1 MARVIIVSNR
11 LPVSV
16 KKEDGKL
23 VFSQST
29 GGVATGLSS
38 YANNPNN
45 RWIGWPGIPSDD
57 LTPTQRRE
65 VSREL
70 ARHNCIPVFLTKKQ
84 IDNFY
89 NGYSNSILWPLFHNL
104 PVQGKR
110 YREQWWKG
118 YRAVNK
124 LFSEAVQKVAQKNSR
139 IWVHDYQL
147 LLVPDMLRAANPTS
161 NIGFFLHIP
170 FPRPKVFVTLPE
182 ARKLISG
189 ILGAQLVGFHTTGYV
204 NNFLDTCEELDIGT
218 AGNSQIVVGNR
229 IIRTTDF
236 PMGIDYQ
243 KYAES
248 SKSAAVRA
256 AALKY
261 KLRYRGQKVI
271 VSVDRLDPSKGLV
284 ERLEAYRE
292 FLQKNYRKLRGK
304 VVLSMVAAPSR
315 TDISVY
321 KKLKIKLDDMV
332 EEINEQFGTK
342 RWQPI
347 DYMNVSLPFEEV
359 SALLQVADVAFIAPI
374 RDGMNLVAKEYV
386 ASRRRNGVLI
396 LSETAG
402 AAQELSD
409 ALLVNPAR
417 PETIVQA
424 LEKSLTM
431 PKHELR
437 KRFASMQK
445 QLSSNTVQHWAGSF
459 MKTLQKPVPRTTSLR
474 TPSLTTTRISK
485 IKNSYHLTSKRLLLL
500 DYDGTLMPHTD
511 HHSHAVPPKKL
522 LRLLESLSN
531 DDKNEVVLISG
542 RSRED
547 LQDWFGDININL
559 IAEHGALIKSAG
571 HKTWHETVD
580 SGRRWKKT
588 MLPILQHYT
597 DITPNAFI
605 EEKQY
610 SLVWHYRTSPPF
622 AAQKNLQILHRVLRP
637 LARQHGL
644 ELFQGNKILE
654 VKDPG
659 INKGNAVHRWLRREH
674 DFVLVIGDDF
684 TDEDMFAAVPASAI
698 TIKVGRGRTIAN
710 YRATSSD
717 EVISLLTKLNK

>member
-16 KKEDGKL
+16 KKQDGKL

-38 YANNPNN
+38 YADNPNN
-45 RWIGWPGIPSDD
+45 RWIGWPGIPSDE
-57 LTPTQRRE
+57 LTPSQRRE

-70 ARHNCIPVFLTKKQ
+70 ARHNCIPVFLSKKQ
-84 IDNFY
+84 IDDFY

-110 YREQWWKG
+110 HREQWWKG
-118 YRAVNK
+118 YRAANK
-124 LFSEAVQKVAQKNSR
+124 LFSEAALKVAQKNSR
-139 IWVHDYQL
+139 IWIHDYQL
-147 LLVPDMLRAANPTS
+147 MLVPSMIRTASPAS

-170 FPRPKVFVTLPE
+170 FPRPKVIAKLPE
-182 ARKLISG
+182 ARKLVG
-189 ILGAQLVGFHTTGYV
+189 GMLGAQLVGFHTTGYV
-204 NNFLDTCEELDIGT
+204 NNFLDTCEELDVGT
-218 AGNSQIVVGNR
+218 AGNSQVVLGDRIVR
-229 IIRTTDF
+229 ITDF
-236 PMGIDYQ
+236 PMGIDYE
-243 KYAES
+243 KYAQS
-248 SKSAAVRA
+248 NKSATVRA
-256 AALKY
+256 AILKY

-271 VSVDRLDPSKGLV
+271 VAVDRLDPSKGLV

-292 FLQKNYRKLRGK
+292 FLGNNYRKLRGK

-321 KKLKIKLDDMV
+321 KKLKIKLDELV
-332 EEINEQFGTK
+332 EEINEQYGTK

-386 ASRRRNGVLI
+386 ASRRKNGVLI

-417 PETIVQA
+417 PGSVVEA

-431 PKHELR
+431 PQRELK
-437 KRFASMQK
+437 KRFESMQK
-445 QLSSNTVQHWAGSF
+445 QLSANTVHHWAGSF
-459 MKTLQKPVPRTTSLR
+459 MKTLQQPVPGTTSLR
-474 TPSLTTTRISK
+474 TPSLTTARVTK
-485 IKNSYHLTSKRLLLL
+485 IKNNYHVTSKRLLLL
-500 DYDGTLMPHTD
+500 DYDGTLTPHAD

-522 LRLLESLSN
+522 LRLLESLSG

-542 RSRED
+542 RSRDD
-547 LQDWFGDININL
+547 LQEWFGDININL

-580 SGRRWKKT
+580 SGRRWKRT
-588 MLPILQHYT
+588 LLPVLQHYT
-597 DITPNAFI
+597 DLTPNAFI

-610 SLVWHYRTSPPF
+610 SLVWHYRQSPPF
-622 AAQKNLQILHRVLRP
+622 ASQKNLQILHRVLRP
-637 LARQHGL
+637 LARQFGL

-654 VKDPG
+654 IKDPG

-684 TDEDMFAAVPASAI
+684 TDEDMFAAVPASAT

-710 YRATSSD
+710 YRAASSD
-717 EVISLLTKLNK
+717 EVIDLLTHLNK